1 MELIGTFASITIF
14 TLMLTIGV
22 NETVERLI
30 SLWRRSAILLRSLF
44 AVIVLVPA
52 VVILLLLVFDLPPA
66 VATGLALLAAAPGA
80 PLTTTR
86 SKVASADLTYVSSLQ
101 LALAILAV
109 VLTPAWLAIYYALF
123 DLTIETIGP
132 ISVASQV
139 ARVTFLPVVIGL
151 LLQRFAPALVDRIR
165 KPLNILATVLFLL
178 LALVILVA
186 LAMAPELREKL
197 LLGPVAIAAILIM
210 AIAALAI
217 GHLVGGRNPEQRG
230 GLATACIA
238 RNFGLAVYLATLTEA
253 GAASIP
259 TMAVYLLLG
268 AVSGIVYGLWIR
280 RQVPGPTTD

>member
-52 VVILLLLVFDLPPA
+52 VVILLLLAFDLPPA